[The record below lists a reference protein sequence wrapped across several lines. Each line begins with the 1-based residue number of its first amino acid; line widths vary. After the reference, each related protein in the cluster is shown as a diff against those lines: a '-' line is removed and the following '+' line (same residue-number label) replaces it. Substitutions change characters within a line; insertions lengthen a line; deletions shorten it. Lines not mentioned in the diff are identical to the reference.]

1 MIKKILL
8 VSAACLACVFGSFED
23 NVAKLIEKETQ
34 TKVKV
39 ISTSDLKSN
48 KDIKLVVIE
57 IENNSQRIPMLATK
71 NGDLIIG
78 LSNIMFSSSSADN
91 EIIAKVAE
99 ESTKHN
105 ESSQQNAA
113 GKLIDQLKPEQY
125 VTLKSSAKN
134 PGTYFIVADPNC
146 GYCREEFK
154 RVDEKLKTHNV
165 NIIIVGILG
174 EDSLKKAAYAV
185 ENIKSDM
192 SEKDKLKKF
201 KEIFSN
207 SFKTPKSIDTAKV
220 KETTEFLFKSGVIR
234 GVPFIY
240 EKK

>member
-8 VSAACLACVFGSFED
+8 VSVACLACVFGSFED

-39 ISTSDLKSN
+39 VSTSDLKSN

-57 IENNSQRIPMLATK
+57 IENNSQRIPMFATK
-71 NGDLIIG
+71 NGNLIIG

-91 EIIAKVAE
+91 EIIAKIAE

-165 NIIIVGILG
+165 NIVIVGILG

-185 ENIKSDM
+185 ENIKSNM

-207 SFKTPKSIDTAKV
+207 SFKTPKSIDTTKV
-220 KETTEFLFKSGVIR
+220 KETTEFLFKTGVIR